1 MKADLTN
8 VLRSLSELQ
17 GAASFLWK
25 TKPFTLRA
33 KLWPGLLS
41 LLNMADFGLR
51 RSLLAVRSK
60 YVTQQQLELTS
71 VAQSLVQSR
80 VSADSPRAMLIRAIV
95 RACDDARALLRSR
108 RTDALVA
115 ELELLRRY
123 STA

>member
-1 MKADLTN
+1 VENEAFYP
-8 VLRSLSELQ
+8 V
-17 GAASFLWK
+17 
-25 TKPFTLRA
+25 RA
-33 KLWPGLLS
+33 KLWPDFLS
-41 LLNMADFGLR
+41 LLNMADFALR

-60 YVTQQQLELTS
+60 HVTQQQLELTS

-80 VSADSPRAMLIRAIV
+80 VSADAPRAMLIRAIV

-108 RTDALVA
+108 RTDALVV